1 MTFTVL
7 QMEQIRRV
15 NRLWASDSLFL
26 RQSLMIPVSRPDVA
40 MTSSDDPAVDNV
52 EDMYSPGSIT
62 GSLSNSDSEERS
74 ISDFLV
80 KIDTSIANTK
90 SQVKKSVGN
99 SE

>member
-1 MTFTVL
+1 ML

-26 RQSLMIPVSRPDVA
+26 RESLIIPVSRPDVA
-40 MTSSDDPAVDNV
+40 MTLSDDDAQ
-52 EDMYSPGSIT
+52 DMHSPST
-62 GSLSNSDSEERS
+62 MSNSDSEEGS
-74 ISDFLV
+74 IRDFLV

>member
-1 MTFTVL
+1 ML

-15 NRLWASDSLFL
+15 NRMWASDSLFL
-26 RQSLMIPVSRPDVA
+26 RESLIIPVSRPDVA
-40 MTSSDDPAVDNV
+40 VTLSDDVVLDDDAQ
-52 EDMYSPGSIT
+52 DMHSPS
-62 GSLSNSDSEERS
+62 SMSNSDSDERS
-74 ISDFLV
+74 IRDFLV

>member
-1 MTFTVL
+1 
-7 QMEQIRRV
+7 MEQIRRV

-26 RQSLMIPVSRPDVA
+26 RQTLMIPVSRPEVGDQELDDTEGVHSPSS
-40 MTSSDDPAVDNV
+40 MT
-52 EDMYSPGSIT
+52 
-62 GSLSNSDSEERS
+62 NSDSEERS

-80 KIDTSIANTK
+80 KIDMSIANTK

>member
-1 MTFTVL
+1 
-7 QMEQIRRV
+7 MEQIRRV

-26 RQSLMIPVSRPDVA
+26 RESLIIPVSRPDVA
-40 MTSSDDPAVDNV
+40 MTLSDDVMLDDDAQ
-52 EDMYSPGSIT
+52 DMHSPNSM
-62 GSLSNSDSEERS
+62 SNSDSEERS
-74 ISDFLV
+74 IRDFLV